1 VKSPKKHWGAE
12 AETLW
17 GKCMKIL
24 CWATRVVNDVSQ
36 EVGKV
41 VLECSN
47 STIVGVSYNRVPQ
60 SGWFIG
66 EHPKIFHG

>member
-1 VKSPKKHWGAE
+1 M
-12 AETLW
+12 
-17 GKCMKIL
+17 GKMHENAPL
-24 CWATRVVNDVSQ
+24 LGNSSGDFDVSQ